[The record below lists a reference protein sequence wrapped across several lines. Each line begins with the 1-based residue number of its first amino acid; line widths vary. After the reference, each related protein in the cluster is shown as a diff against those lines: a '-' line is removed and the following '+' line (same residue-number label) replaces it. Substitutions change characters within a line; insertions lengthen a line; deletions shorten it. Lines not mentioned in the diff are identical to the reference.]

1 MHPLVNY
8 TSEACFNEHKK
19 TCEKVLQNTS
29 KTCIVITSK
38 DCTLYTSVTCYGGDF
53 VVRKAL
59 IDYRGNRTQLA
70 MAKIY
75 NVTQQAWQ
83 QWEKGITN
91 PSVVIMKKL
100 EIDSGIKMEDLFP
113 DVFKQEELV

>member
-1 MHPLVNY
+1 MYIYYKNNLFIIQALLV
-8 TSEACFNEHKK
+8 F
-19 TCEKVLQNTS
+19 
-29 KTCIVITSK
+29 
-38 DCTLYTSVTCYGGDF
+38 GG
-53 VVRKAL
+53 VYLERTAL
-59 IDYRGNRTQLA
+59 INYRGKRTQLA

-113 DVFKQEELV
+113 DVFGQEELV

>member
-1 MHPLVNY
+1 MER
-8 TSEACFNEHKK
+8 T
-19 TCEKVLQNTS
+19 
-29 KTCIVITSK
+29 
-38 DCTLYTSVTCYGGDF
+38 
-53 VVRKAL
+53 AL
-59 IDYRGNRTQLA
+59 INYRGKRTQLA

-113 DVFKQEELV
+113 DVFGQEELV